1 MRNNKK
7 NWEIF
12 SKGVKNIAIVCN
24 HIPTTPALINNRE
37 NNMKNITINFNEK
50 EVVDLVIALN
60 NYNTLKEKTKDL
72 QALTSVNTILTKI
85 KNVSQYRLN
94 KRNKVAQ

>member
-1 MRNNKK
+1 MEIRTSVSNYLWNKGGS
-7 NWEIF
+7 IM
-12 SKGVKNIAIVCN
+12 S
-24 HIPTTPALINNRE
+24 HLTRE
-37 NNMKNITINFNEK
+37 KNMKNITINFNEK

>member
-1 MRNNKK
+1 M
-7 NWEIF
+7 
-12 SKGVKNIAIVCN
+12 S
-24 HIPTTPALINNRE
+24 HLTRE
-37 NNMKNITINFNEK
+37 RKMKNITINLNEK
-50 EVVDLVIALN
+50 ELVDLIIALN
-60 NYNTLKEKTKDL
+60 NYNTLKEKIKDL

>member
-1 MRNNKK
+1 VFPK
-7 NWEIF
+7 NYPPI
-12 SKGVKNIAIVCN
+12 SP
-24 HIPTTPALINNRE
+24 PTLYRKRVAK
-37 NNMKNITINFNEK
+37 MKNITINFNEK

>member
-1 MRNNKK
+1 MIKNLEKK
-7 NWEIF
+7 MN
-12 SKGVKNIAIVCN
+12 
-24 HIPTTPALINNRE
+24 
-37 NNMKNITINFNEK
+37 NITINFNSK
-50 EVVDLVIALN
+50 ELVDLIIALN
-60 NYNTLKEKTKDL
+60 NYNTLKEKTEDL